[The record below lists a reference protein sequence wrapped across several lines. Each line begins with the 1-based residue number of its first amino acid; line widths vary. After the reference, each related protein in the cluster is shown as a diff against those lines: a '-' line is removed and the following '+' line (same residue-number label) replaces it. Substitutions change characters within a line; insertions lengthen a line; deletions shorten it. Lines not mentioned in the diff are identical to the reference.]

1 MNKRKALRCII
12 FFLCIGVL
20 IFSSRNLIGFFLDSR
35 NHQNV
40 MNEIREL
47 VLIEAKV
54 EDGEPLI
61 DWSALQELNSDVVG
75 WVQFGDYVD
84 FPILQSSDNQF
95 YLNRDFNREWNSL
108 GSIFLDYRN
117 NGLFTDS
124 NNILY
129 GHSTPRGNTDAFGSL
144 ELALV
149 VDFFD
154 NQANHYITTITP
166 KNIETWQ
173 IFTVYTIHSEDSRY
187 LTTSFSSNDEF
198 SQWLELMTTR
208 NIHQFDITPDVN
220 SQIITFSTC
229 HGSAGTP
236 YRTVIQALLVEEI
249 IMD

>member
-1 MNKRKALRCII
+1 
-12 FFLCIGVL
+12 
-20 IFSSRNLIGFFLDSR
+20 
-35 NHQNV
+35 

-47 VLIEAKV
+47 VLIKAME
-54 EDGEPLI
+54 EDVYEDVLLI
-61 DWSALQELNSDVVG
+61 DWATLQELNSDVVG
-75 WVQFGDYVD
+75 WVQFGEYVD
-84 FPILQSSDNQF
+84 FPVLQSSDNEF
-95 YLNRDFNREWNSL
+95 YLNRDFNRERSSL

-117 NGLFTDS
+117 NGRFTDN

-129 GHSTPRGNTDAFGSL
+129 GHSTPRDNTDAFGSL
-144 ELALV
+144 ELALEAE
-149 VDFFD
+149 FFD
-154 NQANHYITTITP
+154 NEENHYITIITP
-166 KNIETWQ
+166 EGTLKWQ

-198 SQWLELMTTR
+198 MEWLELMATR

-229 HGSAGTP
+229 HGSSGTP